1 MPDAWVLTD
10 HACRV
15 CMGRLLESNGVHRCA
30 ECGATTEGPV
40 EDACWCGVE
49 VPNHGKPFECVR
61 NPIPGRN
68 EVMVKERTKVA

>member
-1 MPDAWVLTD
+1 MSEAWQLTD

-15 CMGRLLESNGVHRCA
+15 CMGRLLASGTTHRCA

-49 VPNHGKPFECVR
+49 VPNYGRPFECVR
-61 NPIPGRN
+61 SDGRGN
-68 EVMVKERTKVA
+68 EILVRERTVEA